1 MNISGETLYIG
12 FHQVM
17 FLITGLCTTLGTQ
30 WLFYH
35 GAATGDSY
43 LAQLAQYLGMVLVGL
58 IIPVLLRNKQKGYS
72 RINQE
77 EHGHDIDM
85 VQVNHPTQDEH
96 IPTTTISQYE
106 EGPIPHKSVIKLAVL
121 DVFANFCVTVG
132 FAIVGSGMYQVIY
145 SSVVIWCAILTWLFM
160 KRTLSTMQW
169 IAIFGTSAG
178 LAISS
183 MGNFSSSSAEV
194 DAQSAAKTTILM
206 FGTLMTLGGTFFY
219 SCVYVYSDY
228 IMSQQKPPPLPARI
242 CFYSGI
248 YTSIISL
255 VWISLYTL
263 PRFDQLIHLKEGT
276 TMDSV
281 WFMYLLVIVANASHS
296 WNYYELIDRTG
307 SVATGILQGLRAVL
321 IYIISD
327 AWYCESDSA
336 QCFTTYKGVG
346 SLLVI
351 GCVLLFTIGRSGSA
365 EKKFG

>member
-1 MNISGETLYIG
+1 
-12 FHQVM
+12 
-17 FLITGLCTTLGTQ
+17 
-30 WLFYH
+30 
-35 GAATGDSY
+35 
-43 LAQLAQYLGMVLVGL
+43 MVLL
-58 IIPVLLRNKQKGYS
+58 
-72 RINQE
+72 
-77 EHGHDIDM
+77 
-85 VQVNHPTQDEH
+85 VQVNHLPADEH
-96 IPTTTISQYE
+96 IPSTTTLQYE

-160 KRTLSTMQW
+160 NRRLSPMQW

-183 MGNFSSSSAEV
+183 MGNFSSTEDV
-194 DAQSAAKTTILM
+194 DEQSVAKTATLM

-219 SCVYVYSDY
+219 C
-228 IMSQQKPPPLPARI
+228 I
-242 CFYSGI
+242 
-248 YTSIISL
+248 
-255 VWISLYTL
+255 LYTL
-263 PRFDQLIHLKEGT
+263 PRFDQMIHIKEGT
-276 TMDSV
+276 ELTSV
-281 WFMYLLVIVANASHS
+281 WLMYLLVIVANASHS

-336 QCFTTYKGVG
+336 QCFTKYKGVG

-351 GCVLLFTIGRSGSA
+351 GCVFLFTVGRSNSA
-365 EKKFG
+365 EKKLG